1 MTTMEETTDAK
12 SIYDMCKEA
21 MDIQDAC
28 NMYPILSVIQE
39 DIKALR
45 LHGMG
50 NDEIYQHPII
60 ICLIDKLCSLAGI
73 QGSERTSKIYDS
85 FDYCIQTTIKE

>member
-1 MTTMEETTDAK
+1 MSKEQTTDVK
-12 SIYDMCKEA
+12 SIYEMCKTA
-21 MDIQDAC
+21 MDIQNAC

-50 NDEIYQHPII
+50 NDEIYRHPII
-60 ICLIDKLCSLAGI
+60 ICLIDKLCSLAGV
-73 QGSERTSKIYDS
+73 QGNQGIEKIYGS
-85 FDYCIQTTIKE
+85 YDYCFNVVKRD

>member
-1 MTTMEETTDAK
+1 MSKENNGAK
-12 SIYDMCKEA
+12 CIYDMCKEA
-21 MDIQDAC
+21 MDIQEAC

-50 NDEIYQHPII
+50 NGEIYQHPVII
-60 ICLIDKLCSLAGI
+60 
-73 QGSERTSKIYDS
+73 